1 MIKLKNILGVLTIF
15 LLLLGGCTTLNESTS
30 DTIEIPNLDLTL
42 TPAKGWLVDDTVEIS
57 DPAKGGVLIRL
68 SPNPEISGA
77 PKFQVYLD
85 PLRVKS
91 PTLKTLADEQWTRF
105 EAMKN
110 KPGVTVETMEKNKIQ
125 LLDQDAMLLTQTYTL
140 GSGPAQISVNE
151 QTWLLQ
157 HNNRGVA
164 FVVSGRTELVTPWNE
179 AIQEM
184 LASVATQKQGSVP

>member
-1 MIKLKNILGVLTIF
+1 M
-15 LLLLGGCTTLNESTS
+15 

-42 TPAKGWLVDDTVEIS
+42 IPAKGWKVDETVELA
-57 DPAKGGVLIRL
+57 DPAKGGVLMRL
-68 SPNPEISGA
+68 SPNPKISGA

-91 PTLKTLADEQWTRF
+91 PTLQTLADEQWARF
-105 EAMKN
+105 EALKN
-110 KPGVTVETMEKNKIQ
+110 KPGVTVEAMEKQPIK
-125 LLDQDAMLLTQTYTL
+125 LLDKEAMLLTQTYTL

-151 QTWLLQ
+151 QTWILQ

-179 AIQEM
+179 TIENM
-184 LASVATQKQGSVP
+184 LASLAPQKQAVTP